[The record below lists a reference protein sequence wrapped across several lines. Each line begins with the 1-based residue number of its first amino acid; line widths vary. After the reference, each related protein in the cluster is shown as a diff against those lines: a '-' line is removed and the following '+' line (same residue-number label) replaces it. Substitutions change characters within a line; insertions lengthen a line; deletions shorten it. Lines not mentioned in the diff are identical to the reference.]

1 MSKTRT
7 KKVRN
12 YFKIFEEV
20 YEDPTAHISDIAEN
34 TGLARNTVSK
44 YLREMY
50 KKTIITGPSLSMKSA
65 PNYRE
70 YIYFLKF
77 EDPLMVYNGLE
88 TFPHVLYHAVTS
100 GDWNT
105 MIVTDQ
111 PLDFSKLIGF
121 QEMVHHDVKYV
132 TDTPKPK
139 YTTWEESFHER
150 HRSIEQFEPS
160 IEHKNRNLATFL
172 PWGNNEWKLFHAF
185 QKNMRKKVSPV
196 LRKIKVRYGAY
207 TKWQEDL
214 GEHCSFHTGFYPQG
228 YSKYMHYCFLFS
240 SNHEKSLRPIFSSFP
255 TTSVVT
261 ELEDHLLVSTYVISS
276 DVIRAL
282 LCIIYDM
289 KAKRIITEFSHA
301 VVLFHSIHNLSEK

>member
-7 KKVRN
+7 KKIRN

-20 YEDPTAHISDIAEN
+20 YKDPTAHVSDIAVN

-44 YLREMY
+44 YLRKMY
-50 KKTIITGPSLSMKSA
+50 KKTIITGPSISMRPA

-121 QEMVHHDVKYV
+121 QEMVHHDAKY
-132 TDTPKPK
+132 TTETPKPE
-139 YTTWEESFHER
+139 YTTWEESFHEC
-150 HRSIEQFEPS
+150 HKTLEQYEPS
-160 IEHKNRNLATFL
+160 IEHKNRRIASRL
-172 PWGNNEWKLFHAF
+172 PWGSNEWKLFHSF
-185 QKNMRKKVSPV
+185 QNNMRKKVSPV

-214 GEHCSFHTGFYPQG
+214 GEYCSTHTGFYPEG

-240 SNHEKSLRPIFSSFP
+240 SNHEKSLRSIFSSFP

-261 ELEDHLLVSTYVISS
+261 ELKDHLLVSAYVISS

-289 KAKRIITEFSHA
+289 KAKRIITGFSHA